1 MFNCRICKNK
11 LPEQAE
17 LIYRHMPSCSQHL
30 PEFPDKSGIDL
41 EIVTCPWCGVVQ
53 LLNTPVSYYRE
64 VIRAAAYSPEMGVF
78 RKEQFARWVEK
89 YNLQGKKIFEAG
101 CGKGEYLQLMQ
112 SSAPVQVYG
121 TEYADSSVESACAA
135 GLNVKKIFFDSGS
148 EKLQSAPFDGFFI
161 LNYLEHIPHFAEF
174 TAGLHNNLKDGAYG
188 LIEVPNFD
196 LMLKKEMFS
205 EFTIDH
211 LYYFTAD
218 SLKRALE
225 IHGFDVLD
233 CKVIWHD
240 YIISAEVRKRAV
252 PDFSGFKN
260 AENKLFAQLKDFLG
274 NAPAEDCAVWG
285 AGHQAFALL
294 AGAGLGEKISAIID
308 SAPFKQGKYSPASA
322 VKIVPPEILE
332 NTLIKRIIIMAGS
345 YSDEIARS
353 INKNHPGKFK
363 VAIVRENNLETIK

>member
-17 LIYRHMPSCSQHL
+17 LIYHHMPSCSQHL

-41 EIVTCPWCGVVQ
+41 EIITCPWCGVVQ
-53 LLNTPVSYYRE
+53 LLNAPVSYYRE
-64 VIRAAAYSPEMGVF
+64 VIRAAAYSPEMRVF
-78 RKEQFARWVEK
+78 RKRQFANWVNK
-89 YNLQGKKIFEAG
+89 YGLQGKKIFEAG
-101 CGKGEYLQLMQ
+101 CGKGEFWQLMQ
-112 SSAPVQVYG
+112 NSAPVQVYG
-121 TEYADSSVESACAA
+121 TEYSESSVKSAHVA
-135 GLNVKKIFFDSGS
+135 GLNVEKIFFDCGD
-148 EKLQSAPFDGFFI
+148 EKLQAAPFDGFFI
-161 LNYLEHIPHFAEF
+161 LNYLEHIPHFTEF
-174 TAGLHNNLKDGAYG
+174 MTGLHNNLKDGAYG

-225 IHGFDVLD
+225 IHGFDIMD
-233 CKVIWHD
+233 CNVIWHD

-260 AENKLFAQLKDFLG
+260 AENKLFAQLKDFFG
-274 NAPAEDCAVWG
+274 NASVENCAVWG

-294 AGAGLGEKISAIID
+294 ASAGLGDKISAIID
-308 SAPFKQGKYSPASA
+308 SAPFKHGKYSPASA
-322 VKIVPPEILE
+322 VKIVSPEILKDS
-332 NTLIKRIIIMAGS
+332 NIKHIIIMAGS
-345 YSDEIARS
+345 YSDEIAQT
-353 INKNHPGKFK
+353 IDKNHPCKFK
-363 VAIVRENNLETIK
+363 VAIVRENNLEVIQ